1 MAESLDMSLDDIIKS
16 NKKGNS
22 SSGGGGRRREGRRG
36 SAAAG
41 SGAAAAAAG
50 GVGPNRRAFKRS
62 GNRAA
67 PYQPP
72 KAPESAW
79 QHDMYSDASAR
90 GGGGGRVSAIET
102 GTKLLITNLDFGVST
117 EDLKELF
124 SELGDVKRCLIH
136 YDRSGRSKGTAEV
149 IFARRGDAVAALRK
163 YNNVQL
169 DGKPMKI
176 EILGTNTP
184 TAPAALPTNNG
195 TYARNVAKRYV
206 RFGALHICGF
216 NLLPVKYLN
225 LPVCQN
231 WS

>member
-1 MAESLDMSLDDIIKS
+1 MFFFVPSSMCVFCVMP
-16 NKKGNS
+16 NS
-22 SSGGGGRRREGRRG
+22 TY
-36 SAAAG
+36 
-41 SGAAAAAAG
+41 
-50 GVGPNRRAFKRS
+50 VL
-62 GNRAA
+62 
-67 PYQPP
+67 Q
-72 KAPESAW
+72 
-79 QHDMYSDASAR
+79 
-90 GGGGGRVSAIET
+90 
-102 GTKLLITNLDFGVST
+102 
-117 EDLKELF
+117 
-124 SELGDVKRCLIH
+124 
-136 YDRSGRSKGTAEV
+136 GTAEV

-206 RFGALHICGF
+206 RFGALLICGF
-216 NLLPVKYLN
+216 SLLQLKYLN